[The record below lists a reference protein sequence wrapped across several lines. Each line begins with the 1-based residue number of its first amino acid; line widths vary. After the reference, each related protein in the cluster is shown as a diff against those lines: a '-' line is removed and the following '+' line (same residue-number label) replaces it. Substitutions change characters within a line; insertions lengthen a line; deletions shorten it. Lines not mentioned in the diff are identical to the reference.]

1 MLPAIMPQLITAIRV
16 AAGVAWLV
24 VVAAEM
30 IAGRTAWDLQS
41 GMRAMAYELIFWFCN
56 MTVIGSVGAVLDRL
70 LVGLTRMAR
79 VRWGH
84 ER

>member
-30 IAGRTAWDLQS
+30 IAGRDGLGFAIWD
-41 GMRAMAYELIFWFCN
+41 
-56 MTVIGSVGAVLDRL
+56 
-70 LVGLTRMAR
+70 AR
-79 VRWGH
+79 NGFTN
-84 ER
+84 